1 MDKCVKRLGMGITSG
16 KAAKAVENQRA
27 RKLYEEI
34 FDEDSPA
41 FVDYYFRVKAAENE
55 IFVVENEKQE
65 ILATLHLNPYEM
77 MFCSEKVKTNYI
89 VAVATRADC
98 RHQGMMCLLLQ
109 ASLQEMYR
117 REETFTWLMPAA
129 EAIYRP
135 FGFRFIYEKNKMT
148 VTADVLQRAE
158 TDENWQIHSDQ
169 EVSGDIFCEEAK
181 KEDLAELACFAEKQ
195 LSKLAEVYTVHDIA
209 YFEQRMQEVGCEGG
223 SLILI
228 RKEKEICGYFLALKK
243 DREAWE
249 IVVEDAVQKKAFP
262 AVLHWF
268 GTSEE
273 KCTFTAFPQIWEQ
286 YAQSENVPAIMGR
299 IVHLERFVCCLK
311 IKKEQEWK
319 IRLTDSLIPENN
331 GYFIIKTGIEG
342 GSLIRVENLSEK
354 DKAAYERLVEISRET
369 GNGGI
374 YAEELF
380 RLPVFLNEVV

>member
-1 MDKCVKRLGMGITSG
+1 MDKCVKRLGMEITSG

-65 ILATLHLNPYEM
+65 ILATLHLNPYKM
-77 MFCSEKVKTNYI
+77 MFCGEKAKTNYI

-98 RHQGMMCLLLQ
+98 RHQGMMRSLLQ

-169 EVSGDIFCEEAK
+169 EVSRDIFCEEAK

-209 YFEQRMQEVGCEGG
+209 YFEQRMQEVECEGG

-262 AVLHWF
+262 AVFHWF
-268 GTSEE
+268 GASEE

-299 IVHLERFVCCLK
+299 IVHLERFVCYLK

-354 DKAAYERLVEISRET
+354 EKKMFCSMDIGQLT
-369 GNGGI
+369 
-374 YAEELF
+374 EELF

>member
-77 MFCSEKVKTNYI
+77 MFCGEKVKTNYI

-98 RHQGMMCLLLQ
+98 RHQGMMRSLLQ

-117 REETFTWLMPAA
+117 RKETFTWLMPAA

-148 VTADVLQRAE
+148 VTSDVLRRAE

-209 YFEQRMQEVGCEGG
+209 YFEQRMQEVECEGG

-268 GTSEE
+268 GASEE

-354 DKAAYERLVEISRET
+354 EKKMFCSMDIGQLT
-369 GNGGI
+369 
-374 YAEELF
+374 EELF

>member
-77 MFCSEKVKTNYI
+77 MFCGERVKTNYI

-98 RHQGMMCLLLQ
+98 RHQGMMRSLLQ

-148 VTADVLQRAE
+148 VTADVLRRAE

-181 KEDLAELACFAEKQ
+181 KEDVAELACFAEKQ

-209 YFEQRMQEVGCEGG
+209 YFEQRMQEVECEGG

-268 GTSEE
+268 GASEE

-342 GSLIRVENLSEK
+342 GNLIRVENLSEK
-354 DKAAYERLVEISRET
+354 EKKMFCSMDIGQLT
-369 GNGGI
+369 
-374 YAEELF
+374 EELF

>member
-65 ILATLHLNPYEM
+65 ILATLHLNPYKM
-77 MFCSEKVKTNYI
+77 MFCGEKAKTNYI

-98 RHQGMMCLLLQ
+98 RHQGMMRSLLQ

-148 VTADVLQRAE
+148 VTADVLRRAE

-195 LSKLAEVYTVHDIA
+195 LLKLAEVYTVHDIA

-249 IVVEDAVQKKAFP
+249 IVMEDAVQKKAFP

-268 GTSEE
+268 GASEE

-331 GYFIIKTGIEG
+331 GYFLIKTGAG
-342 GSLIRVENLSEK
+342 GGTVTKAGNLSEK
-354 DKAAYERLVEISRET
+354 KEKMFRSLDIGQLT
-369 GNGGI
+369 
-374 YAEELF
+374 EELF
-380 RLPVFLNEVV
+380 RLSVFLNEVV

>member
-77 MFCSEKVKTNYI
+77 MFCGERVKTNYI

-98 RHQGMMCLLLQ
+98 RHQGMMRSLLQ

-148 VTADVLQRAE
+148 VTADVLRRAE
-158 TDENWQIHSDQ
+158 TDEKWQIHSDQ

-209 YFEQRMQEVGCEGG
+209 YFEQRMQEVECEGG

-268 GTSEE
+268 GASEE

-354 DKAAYERLVEISRET
+354 EKKMFCSMDIGQLT
-369 GNGGI
+369 
-374 YAEELF
+374 EELF

>member
-77 MFCSEKVKTNYI
+77 MFCGERVKTNYI

-98 RHQGMMCLLLQ
+98 RHQGMMSSLLQ

-148 VTADVLQRAE
+148 VTADVLRRAE
-158 TDENWQIHSDQ
+158 TDEKWQIHSDQ

-209 YFEQRMQEVGCEGG
+209 YFEQRMQEVECEGG

-268 GTSEE
+268 GESKE

-354 DKAAYERLVEISRET
+354 EKKMFCSMDIGQLT
-369 GNGGI
+369 
-374 YAEELF
+374 EELF

>member
-77 MFCSEKVKTNYI
+77 MFCGEKVKTNYI

-98 RHQGMMCLLLQ
+98 RHQGMMRSLLQ

-148 VTADVLQRAE
+148 VTADVLRRAE

-195 LSKLAEVYTVHDIA
+195 LSKLAEVYTVHNIA

-268 GTSEE
+268 GASEE

-342 GSLIRVENLSEK
+342 GNLIRVENLSEK
-354 DKAAYERLVEISRET
+354 EKKMFCSMDIGQLT
-369 GNGGI
+369 
-374 YAEELF
+374 EELF

>member
-77 MFCSEKVKTNYI
+77 MFCGEKVKTNYI

-98 RHQGMMCLLLQ
+98 RHQGMMRSLLQ

-158 TDENWQIHSDQ
+158 TDEDWQIHSDQ

-209 YFEQRMQEVGCEGG
+209 YFEQRMQEAECEGG
-223 SLILI
+223 RLVLI
-228 RKEKEICGYFLALKK
+228 RNENRICGYFLALREQ
-243 DREAWE
+243 REAWE
-249 IVVEDAVQKKAFP
+249 IVVENAVQKKAFP

-268 GTSEE
+268 GASEE

-299 IVHLERFVCCLK
+299 LVHLERFVCCLK

-354 DKAAYERLVEISRET
+354 EKKMFCSMDIGQLT
-369 GNGGI
+369 
-374 YAEELF
+374 EELF

>member
-65 ILATLHLNPYEM
+65 ILATLHLNPYKM
-77 MFCSEKVKTNYI
+77 MFCGEKVKTNYI

-98 RHQGMMCLLLQ
+98 RHQGMMRSLLQ

-135 FGFRFIYEKNKMT
+135 FGFQFIYEKNKMT

-354 DKAAYERLVEISRET
+354 EKKMFCSMDIGQLI
-369 GNGGI
+369 
-374 YAEELF
+374 EELF

>member
-16 KAAKAVENQRA
+16 KATKAVENQRA

-77 MFCSEKVKTNYI
+77 MFCGEKVKTNYI

-98 RHQGMMCLLLQ
+98 RHQGMMRSLLQ

-117 REETFTWLMPAA
+117 RKETFTWLMPAA

-148 VTADVLQRAE
+148 VTADVLRRAE
-158 TDENWQIHSDQ
+158 TDEKWQIHSDQ

-181 KEDLAELACFAEKQ
+181 KKDLAELACFAEKQ

-268 GTSEE
+268 GASEE

-319 IRLTDSLIPENN
+319 IRLTDSLVPENN

-354 DKAAYERLVEISRET
+354 EKKMFCSMDIGQLT
-369 GNGGI
+369 
-374 YAEELF
+374 EELF

>member
-77 MFCSEKVKTNYI
+77 MFCGERVKTNYI

-98 RHQGMMCLLLQ
+98 RHQGMMRSLLQ

-148 VTADVLQRAE
+148 VTADVLRRAE
-158 TDENWQIHSDQ
+158 TDEKWQIHSDQ

-209 YFEQRMQEVGCEGG
+209 YFEQRMQEVECEGG

-262 AVLHWF
+262 AVFHWF
-268 GTSEE
+268 GASEE

-299 IVHLERFVCCLK
+299 IVHLERFVCYLK

-354 DKAAYERLVEISRET
+354 EKKMFCSMDIGQLT
-369 GNGGI
+369 
-374 YAEELF
+374 EELF

>member
-1 MDKCVKRLGMGITSG
+1 VEDAVDKCVKRLGMGITSG

-77 MFCSEKVKTNYI
+77 MFCGEKVKTNYI

-98 RHQGMMCLLLQ
+98 RHQGMMRSLLQ

-117 REETFTWLMPAA
+117 RKETFTWLMPAA

-148 VTADVLQRAE
+148 VTADVLRRAE

-209 YFEQRMQEVGCEGG
+209 YFEQRMQEVECEGG

-268 GTSEE
+268 GASEE

-354 DKAAYERLVEISRET
+354 EKKMFCSMDIGQLT
-369 GNGGI
+369 
-374 YAEELF
+374 EELF

>member
-65 ILATLHLNPYEM
+65 ILATLHLNPYKM
-77 MFCSEKVKTNYI
+77 MFCGEKAKTNYI

-98 RHQGMMCLLLQ
+98 RHQGMMRSLLQ

-268 GTSEE
+268 GASEE

-319 IRLTDSLIPENN
+319 IRLIDSLVPENN

-342 GSLIRVENLSEK
+342 GNLIRVENLSEK
-354 DKAAYERLVEISRET
+354 EKKMFCSMDIGQLT
-369 GNGGI
+369 
-374 YAEELF
+374 EELF

>member
-65 ILATLHLNPYEM
+65 ILATLHLNPYKM
-77 MFCSEKVKTNYI
+77 MFCGEKAKTNYI
-89 VAVATRADC
+89 VAVATSADC
-98 RHQGMMCLLLQ
+98 RHQGMMRSLLQ

-268 GTSEE
+268 GASEE

-319 IRLTDSLIPENN
+319 IRLTDSLVPENN

-354 DKAAYERLVEISRET
+354 EKKMFCSMDIGQLT
-369 GNGGI
+369 
-374 YAEELF
+374 EELF

>member
-77 MFCSEKVKTNYI
+77 MFCGERVKTNYI

-98 RHQGMMCLLLQ
+98 RHQGMMRSLLQ

-148 VTADVLQRAE
+148 VTADVLRRAE
-158 TDENWQIHSDQ
+158 TDEKWQIHSDQ

-268 GTSEE
+268 GASEE

-319 IRLTDSLIPENN
+319 IRLTDSLVPENN

-354 DKAAYERLVEISRET
+354 EKKMFCSMDIGQLT
-369 GNGGI
+369 
-374 YAEELF
+374 EELF

>member
-77 MFCSEKVKTNYI
+77 MFCGEKVKTNYI

-98 RHQGMMCLLLQ
+98 RHQGMMRSLLQ

-135 FGFRFIYEKNKMT
+135 FGFRFIYEKNEMT
-148 VTADVLQRAE
+148 VTADVLRRAE

-268 GTSEE
+268 EASEE

-354 DKAAYERLVEISRET
+354 EKKMFCSMDIGQLT
-369 GNGGI
+369 
-374 YAEELF
+374 EELF

>member
-16 KAAKAVENQRA
+16 KVAKAVGNQRA

-77 MFCSEKVKTNYI
+77 MFCGEKVKTNYI

-98 RHQGMMCLLLQ
+98 RHQGMMRSLLQ

-158 TDENWQIHSDQ
+158 TDEDWQIHSDQ

-209 YFEQRMQEVGCEGG
+209 YFEQRMQEAECEGG
-223 SLILI
+223 RLVLI
-228 RKEKEICGYFLALKK
+228 RNENRICGYFLALREQ
-243 DREAWE
+243 REAWE
-249 IVVEDAVQKKAFP
+249 IVVENAVQKQAFP
-262 AVLHWF
+262 AVLRWLEA
-268 GTSEE
+268 GRE
-273 KCTFTAFPQIWEQ
+273 KCTLTAFPKIWEQ
-286 YAQSENVPAIMGR
+286 YAKSENVPAVMGR
-299 IVHLERFVCCLK
+299 IVHLERFVRCLK
-311 IKKEQEWK
+311 TKKEQEFK

-331 GYFIIKTGIEG
+331 GYFLIKTGAG
-342 GSLIRVENLSEK
+342 GGTVTKAENLSEK
-354 DKAAYERLVEISRET
+354 KEKMFRSLDIGQLT
-369 GNGGI
+369 
-374 YAEELF
+374 EELF
-380 RLPVFLNEVV
+380 RLSVFLNEVV

>member
-77 MFCSEKVKTNYI
+77 MFCGERVKTNYI

-98 RHQGMMCLLLQ
+98 RHQGMMRSLLQ

-148 VTADVLQRAE
+148 VTADVLRRAE
-158 TDENWQIHSDQ
+158 TDEKWQIHSDQ

-209 YFEQRMQEVGCEGG
+209 YFEQRMQEVECEGG

-268 GTSEE
+268 GESKE
-273 KCTFTAFPQIWEQ
+273 KCTFTAFPPIWEQ

-354 DKAAYERLVEISRET
+354 EKKMFCSMDIGQLT
-369 GNGGI
+369 
-374 YAEELF
+374 EELF

>member
-65 ILATLHLNPYEM
+65 ILATLHLNPYKM
-77 MFCSEKVKTNYI
+77 MFCGEKAKTNYI

-98 RHQGMMCLLLQ
+98 RHQGMMRSLLQ

-148 VTADVLQRAE
+148 VTADVLQREE

-268 GTSEE
+268 GASEE

-319 IRLTDSLIPENN
+319 IRLTDSLVPENN

-342 GSLIRVENLSEK
+342 GNLIRVENLSEK
-354 DKAAYERLVEISRET
+354 EKKMFCSMDIGQLT
-369 GNGGI
+369 
-374 YAEELF
+374 EELF

>member
-65 ILATLHLNPYEM
+65 ILATLHLNPYKM
-77 MFCSEKVKTNYI
+77 MFCGEKAKTNYI

-98 RHQGMMCLLLQ
+98 RHQGMMRSLLQ

-268 GTSEE
+268 GAGEE

-319 IRLTDSLIPENN
+319 IRLTDSLVPENN

-342 GSLIRVENLSEK
+342 GNLIRVENLSEK
-354 DKAAYERLVEISRET
+354 EKKMFCSMDIGQLT
-369 GNGGI
+369 
-374 YAEELF
+374 EELF

>member
-1 MDKCVKRLGMGITSG
+1 
-16 KAAKAVENQRA
+16 
-27 RKLYEEI
+27 
-34 FDEDSPA
+34 
-41 FVDYYFRVKAAENE
+41 
-55 IFVVENEKQE
+55 
-65 ILATLHLNPYEM
+65 M
-77 MFCSEKVKTNYI
+77 MFCDERVKTNYI

-98 RHQGMMCLLLQ
+98 RHQGMMRSLLQ

-148 VTADVLQRAE
+148 VKADVLRRAE

-268 GTSEE
+268 GASEE
-273 KCTFTAFPQIWEQ
+273 KCTFTAFPQIWER
-286 YAQSENVPAIMGR
+286 YAQSENLPAIMGR

-354 DKAAYERLVEISRET
+354 EKKMFCSMDIGQLT
-369 GNGGI
+369 
-374 YAEELF
+374 EELF

>member
-77 MFCSEKVKTNYI
+77 MFCGEKVKTNYI

-98 RHQGMMCLLLQ
+98 RHQGMMRSLLQ

-117 REETFTWLMPAA
+117 KEETFTWLMPAA

-148 VTADVLQRAE
+148 VMADVLQRAE
-158 TDENWQIHSDQ
+158 TDEDWQIHSKQ

-209 YFEQRMQEVGCEGG
+209 YFEQRMQEAECEGG
-223 SLILI
+223 RLVLI
-228 RKEKEICGYFLALKK
+228 RNENRICGYFLALREQ
-243 DREAWE
+243 REAWE
-249 IVVEDAVQKKAFP
+249 IVVENAVQKQAFP
-262 AVLHWF
+262 AVLRWLEA
-268 GTSEE
+268 GRE
-273 KCTFTAFPQIWEQ
+273 KCTLTAFPKIWEQ
-286 YAQSENVPAIMGR
+286 YAKSENVPAIMGR
-299 IVHLERFVCCLK
+299 IVHLERFVRCLK
-311 IKKEQEWK
+311 TKKEQEFK

-331 GYFIIKTGIEG
+331 GYFLIKTGAG
-342 GSLIRVENLSEK
+342 GGTVTKAGNRSEK
-354 DKAAYERLVEISRET
+354 KEKMFRSLDIGQLT
-369 GNGGI
+369 
-374 YAEELF
+374 EELF
-380 RLPVFLNEVV
+380 RLSVFLNEVV

>member
-65 ILATLHLNPYEM
+65 ILATLHLNPYKM
-77 MFCSEKVKTNYI
+77 MFCGEKVKTNYI

-98 RHQGMMCLLLQ
+98 RHQGMMRSLLQ

-135 FGFRFIYEKNKMT
+135 FDFRFIYEKNKMT
-148 VTADVLQRAE
+148 VTADVLRRAE

-223 SLILI
+223 RLVLI
-228 RKEKEICGYFLALKK
+228 RNENRICGYFLALKK

-268 GTSEE
+268 GASEE

-286 YAQSENVPAIMGR
+286 YARSENVPAIMGR
-299 IVHLERFVCCLK
+299 LVHLERFVCCLK

-354 DKAAYERLVEISRET
+354 EKKMFCSMDIGQLT
-369 GNGGI
+369 
-374 YAEELF
+374 EELF

>member
-1 MDKCVKRLGMGITSG
+1 MDKCVKRLGMEITSG

-55 IFVVENEKQE
+55 ILVVENEKQE
-65 ILATLHLNPYEM
+65 ILATLHLNPYKM
-77 MFCSEKVKTNYI
+77 MFCGEKAKTNYI

-98 RHQGMMCLLLQ
+98 RHQGMMRSLLQ

-169 EVSGDIFCEEAK
+169 EVSRDIFCEEAK

-262 AVLHWF
+262 AVFHWF
-268 GTSEE
+268 GASEE

-299 IVHLERFVCCLK
+299 IVHLERFVCYLK

-354 DKAAYERLVEISRET
+354 EKKMFCSMDIGQLT
-369 GNGGI
+369 
-374 YAEELF
+374 EELF

>member
-65 ILATLHLNPYEM
+65 ILATLHLNPYKM
-77 MFCSEKVKTNYI
+77 MFCGEKAKTNYI

-98 RHQGMMCLLLQ
+98 RHQGMMRSLLQ

-228 RKEKEICGYFLALKK
+228 RKEKEICRYFLALKK

-268 GTSEE
+268 GASEE

-299 IVHLERFVCCLK
+299 LVHLERFVCCLK

-354 DKAAYERLVEISRET
+354 EKKMFCSMDIGQLT
-369 GNGGI
+369 
-374 YAEELF
+374 EELF

>member
-65 ILATLHLNPYEM
+65 ILATLHLNPYKM
-77 MFCSEKVKTNYI
+77 MFCGEKAKTNYI

-98 RHQGMMCLLLQ
+98 RHQGMMRSLLQ

-181 KEDLAELACFAEKQ
+181 KEDLAELAYFAEKQ

-268 GTSEE
+268 EASEE

-319 IRLTDSLIPENN
+319 IRLTDSLVPENN

-354 DKAAYERLVEISRET
+354 EKKMFCSMDIGQLT
-369 GNGGI
+369 
-374 YAEELF
+374 EELF

>member
-1 MDKCVKRLGMGITSG
+1 MDKCVKRLDMGITSG

-34 FDEDSPA
+34 FDEDTQA

-77 MFCSEKVKTNYI
+77 MFCGEKVKTNYI

-98 RHQGMMCLLLQ
+98 RHQGMMRSLLQ

-148 VTADVLQRAE
+148 VTADVLRRAE

-268 GTSEE
+268 GASEE

-354 DKAAYERLVEISRET
+354 EKKMFCSMDIGQLT
-369 GNGGI
+369 
-374 YAEELF
+374 EELF
-380 RLPVFLNEVV
+380 RLPIFLNEVV

>member
-65 ILATLHLNPYEM
+65 ILATLHLNPYKM
-77 MFCSEKVKTNYI
+77 MFCGEKAKTNYI

-98 RHQGMMCLLLQ
+98 RHQGMMRSLLQ

-268 GTSEE
+268 GASEE

-319 IRLTDSLIPENN
+319 IRLTDSLVPENN

-342 GSLIRVENLSEK
+342 GNLIRVENLSEK
-354 DKAAYERLVEISRET
+354 EKKMFCSMDIGQLT
-369 GNGGI
+369 
-374 YAEELF
+374 EELF

>member
-16 KAAKAVENQRA
+16 KATKAVENQRA

-34 FDEDSPA
+34 FDEDNPA

-65 ILATLHLNPYEM
+65 ILATLHLNPYKM
-77 MFCSEKVKTNYI
+77 MFCGEKAKTNYI

-98 RHQGMMCLLLQ
+98 RHQGMMRSLLQ

-148 VTADVLQRAE
+148 VTANVLRRAE

-209 YFEQRMQEVGCEGG
+209 YFEQRMQEVECEGG

-268 GTSEE
+268 GASEE

-299 IVHLERFVCCLK
+299 IVHLECFVCCLK

-354 DKAAYERLVEISRET
+354 EKKMFCSMDIGQLT
-369 GNGGI
+369 
-374 YAEELF
+374 EELF

>member
-16 KAAKAVENQRA
+16 KATKAVENQRA

-77 MFCSEKVKTNYI
+77 MFCGEKVKTNYI

-98 RHQGMMCLLLQ
+98 RHQGMMRSLLQ

-117 REETFTWLMPAA
+117 RKETFTWLMPAA

-148 VTADVLQRAE
+148 VTADVLRRAE
-158 TDENWQIHSDQ
+158 TDEKWQIHSDQ

-268 GTSEE
+268 GASEE

-319 IRLTDSLIPENN
+319 IRLTDSLVPENN

-342 GSLIRVENLSEK
+342 GSLIRVENLSEQEK
-354 DKAAYERLVEISRET
+354 KMFCSMEIGQLT
-369 GNGGI
+369 
-374 YAEELF
+374 EELF

>member
-65 ILATLHLNPYEM
+65 ILATLHLNPYKM
-77 MFCSEKVKTNYI
+77 MFCDERVKTNYI

-98 RHQGMMCLLLQ
+98 RHQGMMRSLLQ

-209 YFEQRMQEVGCEGG
+209 YFEQRMQEAECEGG
-223 SLILI
+223 RLVLI
-228 RKEKEICGYFLALKK
+228 RNENRICGYFLALREQ
-243 DREAWE
+243 REAWE
-249 IVVEDAVQKKAFP
+249 IVVENAVQKQAFP
-262 AVLHWF
+262 AVLRWLEA
-268 GTSEE
+268 GRG
-273 KCTFTAFPQIWEQ
+273 KCTLTAFPKIWEQ
-286 YAQSENVPAIMGR
+286 YAKSENVPAIMGR
-299 IVHLERFVCCLK
+299 IVHLERFVRCLK
-311 IKKEQEWK
+311 TKKEQEFK

-331 GYFIIKTGIEG
+331 GYFLIKTGAG
-342 GSLIRVENLSEK
+342 GGTVTKAGNLSEK
-354 DKAAYERLVEISRET
+354 KEKMFRSLDIGQLT
-369 GNGGI
+369 
-374 YAEELF
+374 EELF
-380 RLPVFLNEVV
+380 RLSVFLNEVV

>member
-65 ILATLHLNPYEM
+65 ILATLHLNPYKM
-77 MFCSEKVKTNYI
+77 MFCDERVKTNYI

-98 RHQGMMCLLLQ
+98 RHQGMMRSLLQ

-209 YFEQRMQEVGCEGG
+209 YFEQRMQEAECEGG
-223 SLILI
+223 RLVLI
-228 RKEKEICGYFLALKK
+228 RNENRICGYFLALREQ
-243 DREAWE
+243 REAWE
-249 IVVEDAVQKKAFP
+249 IVVENAVQKQAFP
-262 AVLHWF
+262 AVLRWLEA
-268 GTSEE
+268 GRE
-273 KCTFTAFPQIWEQ
+273 KCTLTAFPKIWEQ
-286 YAQSENVPAIMGR
+286 YAKSENVPAIMGR

-354 DKAAYERLVEISRET
+354 EKKMFCSMDIGQLT
-369 GNGGI
+369 
-374 YAEELF
+374 EELF

>member
-16 KAAKAVENQRA
+16 KATKAVENQRA

-77 MFCSEKVKTNYI
+77 MFCGEKVKTNYI

-98 RHQGMMCLLLQ
+98 RHQGMMRSLLQ

-135 FGFRFIYEKNKMT
+135 FGFRFIYEKNEMT
-148 VTADVLQRAE
+148 VTADVLRRAE

-223 SLILI
+223 RLVLI
-228 RKEKEICGYFLALKK
+228 RNENRICGYFLALKK

-268 GTSEE
+268 EASEE

-354 DKAAYERLVEISRET
+354 EKKMFCSMDIGQLT
-369 GNGGI
+369 
-374 YAEELF
+374 EELF

>member
-65 ILATLHLNPYEM
+65 ILATLHLNPYKM
-77 MFCSEKVKTNYI
+77 MFCGERVKTNYI

-98 RHQGMMCLLLQ
+98 RHQGMMRSLLQ
-109 ASLQEMYR
+109 DSLQEMYR

-148 VTADVLQRAE
+148 VTADVLRRAE

-268 GTSEE
+268 GASEE

-299 IVHLERFVCCLK
+299 IVHLECFVCCLK

-354 DKAAYERLVEISRET
+354 EKKMFCSMDIGQLT
-369 GNGGI
+369 
-374 YAEELF
+374 EELF

>member
-65 ILATLHLNPYEM
+65 ILATLHLNPYKM
-77 MFCSEKVKTNYI
+77 MFCGEKAKTNYI

-98 RHQGMMCLLLQ
+98 RHQGMMRSLLQ

-148 VTADVLQRAE
+148 MTADVLRRAE

-181 KEDLAELACFAEKQ
+181 KEDLAELAYFAEKQ
-195 LSKLAEVYTVHDIA
+195 LTKLAEVYTVHDIA

-268 GTSEE
+268 EASEE

-354 DKAAYERLVEISRET
+354 EKKMFCSMDIGQLT
-369 GNGGI
+369 
-374 YAEELF
+374 EELF

>member
-65 ILATLHLNPYEM
+65 ILATLHLNPYKM
-77 MFCSEKVKTNYI
+77 MFCDERVKTNYL

-98 RHQGMMCLLLQ
+98 RHQGMMRSLLQ

-209 YFEQRMQEVGCEGG
+209 YFEQRMQEAECEGG
-223 SLILI
+223 RLVLI
-228 RKEKEICGYFLALKK
+228 RNENRICGYFLALREQ
-243 DREAWE
+243 REAWE
-249 IVVEDAVQKKAFP
+249 IVVENAVQKQAFP
-262 AVLHWF
+262 AVLRWLEA
-268 GTSEE
+268 GRE
-273 KCTFTAFPQIWEQ
+273 KCTLTAFPKIWEQ
-286 YAQSENVPAIMGR
+286 YAKSENVPAIMGR
-299 IVHLERFVCCLK
+299 IVHLERFVRCLK
-311 IKKEQEWK
+311 TKKEQEFK

-331 GYFIIKTGIEG
+331 GYFLIKTGAG
-342 GSLIRVENLSEK
+342 GGTVTKAGNLSEK
-354 DKAAYERLVEISRET
+354 KEKMFRSLDIGQLT
-369 GNGGI
+369 
-374 YAEELF
+374 EELF
-380 RLPVFLNEVV
+380 RLSVFLNEVV

>member
-16 KAAKAVENQRA
+16 KATKAVENQRA

-77 MFCSEKVKTNYI
+77 MFCGEKVKTNYI

-98 RHQGMMCLLLQ
+98 RHQGMMRSLLQ

-117 REETFTWLMPAA
+117 RKETFTWLMPAA

-148 VTADVLQRAE
+148 VTADVLRRAE
-158 TDENWQIHSDQ
+158 TDEKWQIHSDQ

-268 GTSEE
+268 GASEE

-319 IRLTDSLIPENN
+319 IRLTDSLVPENN

-342 GSLIRVENLSEK
+342 GSLMRVENLSEK
-354 DKAAYERLVEISRET
+354 EKKMFCSMDIGQLT
-369 GNGGI
+369 
-374 YAEELF
+374 EELF

>member
-77 MFCSEKVKTNYI
+77 MFCGERVKTNYI

-98 RHQGMMCLLLQ
+98 RHQGMMRSLLQ

-249 IVVEDAVQKKAFP
+249 IVMEDAVQKKAFP

-268 GTSEE
+268 GASEE

-319 IRLTDSLIPENN
+319 IRLTDSLIQENN

-354 DKAAYERLVEISRET
+354 EKKMFCSMDIGQLT
-369 GNGGI
+369 
-374 YAEELF
+374 EELF

>member
-77 MFCSEKVKTNYI
+77 MFCGERVKTNYI

-98 RHQGMMCLLLQ
+98 RHQGMMRSLLQ

-148 VTADVLQRAE
+148 VTADVLRRAE
-158 TDENWQIHSDQ
+158 TDEKWQIHSDQ

-209 YFEQRMQEVGCEGG
+209 YFEQRMQEVECEGG

-268 GTSEE
+268 GESKA

-354 DKAAYERLVEISRET
+354 EKKMFCSMDIGQLT
-369 GNGGI
+369 
-374 YAEELF
+374 EELF

>member
-65 ILATLHLNPYEM
+65 ILATLHLNPYKM
-77 MFCSEKVKTNYI
+77 MFCGEKAKTNYI

-98 RHQGMMCLLLQ
+98 RHQGMMRSLLQ

-148 VTADVLQRAE
+148 VTADVLRRAE

-195 LSKLAEVYTVHDIA
+195 LLKLAEVYTVHDIA

-249 IVVEDAVQKKAFP
+249 IVMEDAVQKKAFP

-268 GTSEE
+268 GASEE

-331 GYFIIKTGIEG
+331 GYFLIKMGAG
-342 GSLIRVENLSEK
+342 GGTVTKAGNLSEK
-354 DKAAYERLVEISRET
+354 KEKMFRSLDIGQLT
-369 GNGGI
+369 
-374 YAEELF
+374 EELF
-380 RLPVFLNEVV
+380 RLSVFLNEVV